1 MIDLWHSKNILNIER
16 ELQTNIV
23 SGLTEK
29 EASKRVNKCGKNKLD
44 EKKKENIFVKFIK
57 QFDDFMIIVLMLAAM
72 ISAFVSYAEGS
83 NDYIDSLI
91 IVVIVV
97 FNALMGLIQESKA
110 EKSLEAL
117 NKMSAPNA
125 KVRRDG
131 TIVEIKSENVVV
143 GDIVILEAG
152 NYVPADCRILKSNN
166 LKIDESALTGE
177 TISAQKD
184 GNVILKENVATADK
198 VNMAFATTIVTG
210 GNGEG
215 IVTETG
221 MNTCVGKIAK
231 MIIHNEITET
241 PLQKK
246 LGEIGRQL
254 GIGALLICLAI
265 FLIGI
270 FQKHSILKMFMTSVG
285 LAVAA
290 IPEGLPAIV
299 TIMLSLGVTKM
310 AKKNAIIRKL
320 PAVETLGSSSVICSD
335 KTGTLTQNKMKV
347 MEIFSYKRQLSNG
360 DNDYK
365 FALELSCMCNN
376 AVYFTNKRK
385 MISRRTNGGCSC

>member
-1 MIDLWHSKNILNIER
+1 
-16 ELQTNIV
+16 
-23 SGLTEK
+23 
-29 EASKRVNKCGKNKLD
+29 
-44 EKKKENIFVKFIK
+44 
-57 QFDDFMIIVLMLAAM
+57 
-72 ISAFVSYAEGS
+72 
-83 NDYIDSLI
+83 
-91 IVVIVV
+91 
-97 FNALMGLIQESKA
+97 MGLIQESKA

-376 AVYFTNKRK
+376 AVYSTNKRK